1 MLAIQICPR
10 AATGKVLPLS
20 EKMKVFNLIMSRKK
34 WFAEVAKIYRKN
46 NSSIHEIVK
55 KEKKFMPVL
64 LLCLKL
70 QKL

>member
-10 AATGKVLPLS
+10 AAASKVLPLS
-20 EKMKVFNLIMSRKK
+20 EKVKVFNLIMSGKK

-46 NSSIHEIVK
+46 NSSFHETVK
-55 KEKKFMPVL
+55 KKKFIPVL